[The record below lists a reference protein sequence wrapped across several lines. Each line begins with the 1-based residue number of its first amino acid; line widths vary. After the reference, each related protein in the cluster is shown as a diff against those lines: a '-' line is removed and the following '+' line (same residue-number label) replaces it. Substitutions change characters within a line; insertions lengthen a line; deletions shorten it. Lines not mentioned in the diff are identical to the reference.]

1 MPIEWDKKIGS
12 NYDTFWNKAGIRHTV
27 GNATNYRALIQT
39 RVQRAGRRLMP
50 HTNAR
55 LQELLTELG
64 FLDDIAP
71 SETRAFENRT
81 GELIARS
88 AARRPLSPKAFWVET
103 QRRSSLMKQA

>member
-1 MPIEWDKKIGS
+1 
-12 NYDTFWNKAGIRHTV
+12 
-27 GNATNYRALIQT
+27 
-39 RVQRAGRRLMP
+39 MP

-55 LQELLTELG
+55 LQELLTVLG

-88 AARRPLSPKAFWVET
+88 AARRPPSRKTYPTRQFRPARHSLLSGSRLSGGSP
-103 QRRSSLMKQA
+103 

>member
-1 MPIEWDKKIGS
+1 
-12 NYDTFWNKAGIRHTV
+12 
-27 GNATNYRALIQT
+27 
-39 RVQRAGRRLMP
+39 MP

-88 AARRPLSPKAFWVET
+88 AARHPLSPKVRWVIPSFREADCQEVHHDISRLL
-103 QRRSSLMKQA
+103 QRPHHESG